1 MPIKGQLGCN
11 NSTASFWRSFFLV
24 WRISGTPRRRHCKC
38 LVDVQLVLQR
48 CLDTKCCHFITLP
61 WLDGLMINGLLLGI
75 YMNIKII
82 TNSCVLL
89 SFELWTGARRGSTIP
104 TMFLFTTDSWCRSV
118 LPTTSPSAYGCEHIL
133 INVFSMATVEDL
145 DMSETYEAVVT
156 IIGHICGEIPSSFLI
171 GF

>member
-24 WRISGTPRRRHCKC
+24 GRISGTPRRRHCKC
-38 LVDVQLVLQR
+38 LVDVQLVVQR

-61 WLDGLMINGLLLGI
+61 CLDCLLINGLLLGI

-89 SFELWTGARRGSTIP
+89 SFELWTGARRGRTIA
-104 TMFLFTTDSWCRSV
+104 TLLLLVSDSWCLSV
-118 LPTTSPSAYGCEHIL
+118 RPTTSTSAFG
-133 INVFSMATVEDL
+133 MATYYL
-145 DMSETYEAVVT
+145 
-156 IIGHICGEIPSSFLI
+156 SSS
-171 GF
+171 